1 MSSWTA
7 QLNND
12 GDLELYNSEY
22 YILIQKAGPHILI
35 KGYKKQ
41 GSTRIIAF
49 MGKQTEFL
57 FPNTLHYKILQQNA
71 NDTISTKVTDEIRSV
86 KCDFNNAS
94 LTVVKRFFTASS
106 GARAQ
111 SGQRS
116 ALRLKMHLG

>member
-22 YILIQKAGPHILI
+22 YILIEKAGPHILI

-49 MGKQTEFL
+49 MGKQTTFL
-57 FPNTLHYKILQQNA
+57 PPNTLHYKILQQNA
-71 NDTISTKVTDEIRSV
+71 NDTISTEVTNEIRSV
-86 KCDFNNAS
+86 ECNFDDAS
-94 LTVVKRFFTASS
+94 LAVVEGFFTAFSEAS
-106 GARAQ
+106 AE
-111 SGQRS
+111 SGQVI